1 MPKRI
6 YRAVPVQQIEPGIMI
21 EQLSGV
27 KKVVFGCDA
36 AKESWRGAFV
46 APSSGLVSIV
56 SWDLKEVPE
65 VVALLVALRHAGIEV
80 DVVAEPTGTYADA
93 FACQVRKA
101 GLEMF
106 MVSPKHTHDYAEIY
120 DGVPSQHDCKD
131 AVLVAMIHL
140 QRREPAK
147 WPTPSEQQR
156 ELRARCAHVDWLKQ
170 EYQRD
175 QGRTEA
181 LLARHW
187 PELTRELDLDSATLP
202 ELLARFGSAQAV
214 TAQPESARQLLRKIS
229 RDLLAKDKIGRVV
242 VSAQHSLGL
251 PPTASEQQLLQ
262 ELGRRML
269 ESRRQLREAER
280 AVLQVAC
287 EVPAM
292 KPLSDSIG
300 PMTAAI
306 FLAFIGDPKQFTS
319 GRTLLKMLGL
329 NLRERSSGKFKG
341 QLKISKRGNS
351 VVRRWIYLAALRLM
365 KQDRVVR
372 AWVDHK
378 AQRSGG
384 MKMKAIIALMRKIV
398 SSLRHV
404 TDGNPFDST
413 KLFDVQRLKRMHAL
427 PANFHATPSV

>member
-1 MPKRI
+1 
-6 YRAVPVQQIEPGIMI
+6 
-21 EQLSGV
+21 
-27 KKVVFGCDA
+27 
-36 AKESWRGAFV
+36 
-46 APSSGLVSIV
+46 
-56 SWDLKEVPE
+56 
-65 VVALLVALRHAGIEV
+65 
-80 DVVAEPTGTYADA
+80 
-93 FACQVRKA
+93 
-101 GLEMF
+101 
-106 MVSPKHTHDYAEIY
+106 
-120 DGVPSQHDCKD
+120 
-131 AVLVAMIHL
+131 MIHV
-140 QRREPAK
+140 QRREPAR

-202 ELLARFGSAQAV
+202 KLLAQFGSAQAV
-214 TAQPESARQLLRKIS
+214 AAQPESARQLLRKVS

-242 VSAQHSLGL
+242 DGAQHSLGL
-251 PPTASEQQLLQ
+251 PPTASEQRLLQ

-269 ESRRQLREAER
+269 ESRRQLSEAER
-280 AVLQVAC
+280 AALQVAR

-292 KPLSDSIG
+292 KPLSDFIG
-300 PMTAAI
+300 PMTTAI
-306 FLAFIGDPKQFTS
+306 FLAFIGDPGQFS
-319 GRTLLKMLGL
+319 SARTLLKMLGL

-351 VVRRWIYLAALRLM
+351 VVRRWLYLAALRLM
-365 KQDRVVR
+365 KEDRVVR

-413 KLFDVQRLKRMHAL
+413 KLFDVKRLKRMRAL
-427 PANFHATPSV
+427 PANFHAAPAV